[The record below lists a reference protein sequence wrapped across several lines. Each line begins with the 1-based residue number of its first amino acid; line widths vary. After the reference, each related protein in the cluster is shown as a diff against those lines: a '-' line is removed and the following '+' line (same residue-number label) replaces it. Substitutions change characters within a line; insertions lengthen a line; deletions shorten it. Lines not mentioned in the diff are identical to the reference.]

1 MQSLIKCL
9 ELAQIKYIYTSVCVV
24 CNMNQ
29 TCMINVSE
37 NHDISLVPDVK
48 ILFVKVKEFIY
59 SMKEMRFAF
68 LSTQI

>member
-48 ILFVKVKEFIY
+48 ILFVKEFIFNERDEICIF
-59 SMKEMRFAF
+59 KD
-68 LSTQI
+68 TQI

>member
-9 ELAQIKYIYTSVCVV
+9 ELAQIKYIYTSV

-48 ILFVKVKEFIY
+48 ILFVKVKEFIFNERDEICIF
-59 SMKEMRFAF
+59 KD
-68 LSTQI
+68 TQI

>member
-1 MQSLIKCL
+1 MQSLIQCL

-48 ILFVKVKEFIY
+48 ILFVKVKEFIFNERDEICIF
-59 SMKEMRFAF
+59 KD
-68 LSTQI
+68 TQI

>member
-48 ILFVKVKEFIY
+48 ILFVKVKEFIFNERDEICIF
-59 SMKEMRFAF
+59 KD
-68 LSTQI
+68 TQI